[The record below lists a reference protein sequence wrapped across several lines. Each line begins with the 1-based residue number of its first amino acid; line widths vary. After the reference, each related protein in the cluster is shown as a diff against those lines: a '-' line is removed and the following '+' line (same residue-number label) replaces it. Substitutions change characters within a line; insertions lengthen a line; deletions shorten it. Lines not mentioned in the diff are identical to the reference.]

1 MSKELNIIEAVN
13 MPAGTEFEMF
23 SKSGI
28 KETQKVIV
36 SEVLGSHKLIW
47 EDGRDVKVYGYT
59 MNAKFIPIQKSVT
72 FMEAVKSGGRIR
84 VEHELIDNFK
94 PLMSTNY
101 LNDDYL
107 ELCCN
112 TLTKGGYLEISDLL
126 CSLGYLFG
134 NEKVSKILTEGKFYR
149 EEE

>member
-23 SKSGI
+23 PKSGI

-36 SEVLGSHKLIW
+36 LEKLGSHKLIW
-47 EDGRDVKVYGYT
+47 EDGRDVKIYDYT
-59 MNAKFIPIQKSVT
+59 MNAKFVPVTKPLT

-84 VEHELIDNFK
+84 IEHEVIDKYK
-94 PLMSTNY
+94 PLMNTNY

-126 CSLGYLFG
+126 CALGYLFR
-134 NEKVSKILTEGKFYR
+134 NEIVSKILTEGKFYI
-149 EEE
+149 EGE